1 MLIWGDREQKMRE
14 LYRLLRPGGT
24 ALVGGRFLGMPAARK
39 VPSDQLR
46 SSAAKTGI
54 SSIRVI
60 DDMGQW
66 VEIRK
71 GIVDRPL
78 RD

>member
-1 MLIWGDREQKMRE
+1 
-14 LYRLLRPGGT
+14 
-24 ALVGGRFLGMPAARK
+24 MPDFRK
-39 VPSDQLR
+39 VSSETLR
-46 SSAAKTGI
+46 DDAAKTGI
-54 SSIRVI
+54 TSIRVY

-71 GIVDRPL
+71 GIKDRGL